1 MLITRKIIVKDG
13 KHSSILYSINEILN
27 RKIDIPELFSGM
39 VSIFYM
45 INEFLSRKIDILE
58 LLFAFGMRLFTVV
71 HPKMSDLEGNNKI

>member
-1 MLITRKIIVKDG
+1 MLITRQIIVKDG

-45 INEFLSRKIDILE
+45 INEFLSRKIDI
-58 LLFAFGMRLFTVV
+58 
-71 HPKMSDLEGNNKI
+71 P